1 LAKLS
6 VLDQSHI
13 AEGRTASDAL
23 AETTRLAQ
31 AADRLG
37 YERYWVSEHHGMRTL
52 AHSSPEVLLAHLG
65 AHTERI
71 RLGSGGVMLPH
82 YSSYKVA
89 ENFRLLEALH
99 PGRIDVGL
107 GRAPGG
113 MPLASRALQEDK
125 RVDIDRYPEQVE
137 DLLGYLHDALPP
149 DHRFARLLASPSL
162 PTAPDVWLLGSS
174 DESARIAARQGLA
187 YGFAQFF
194 GVTEGERAMRIYR
207 ESFRPSPYNDTP
219 RSLIAVL
226 AICGDTEEEANR
238 LALSTDL
245 FFLRLELGLELTELP
260 SVATAEDYP
269 YTEYDLQRIRFA
281 RQRRFVGTPDRVKAE
296 LLAAGER
303 FGTDEF
309 MIVSPIHDPAARIRS
324 YELLADAFGLGG
336 R

>member
-1 LAKLS
+1 MAKLS

-125 RVDIDRYPEQVE
+125 RVEIDRYPEQVE

-194 GVTEGERAMRIYR
+194 GVAEGERAMRIYR
-207 ESFRPSPYNDTP
+207 ESFRPSPYNDAP

-281 RQRRFVGTPDRVKAE
+281 RQRRFVGTPDRVKAD